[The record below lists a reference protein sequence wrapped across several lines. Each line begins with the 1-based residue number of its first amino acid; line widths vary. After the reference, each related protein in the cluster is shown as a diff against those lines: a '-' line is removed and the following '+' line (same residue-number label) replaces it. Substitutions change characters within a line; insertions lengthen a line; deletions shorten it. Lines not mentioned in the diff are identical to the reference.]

1 MKVLKFRITVKEQD
15 DFIREIEIKLN
26 QTFRDLHDIIVKS
39 VKLYDNELASFH
51 ITNEKWERQFEITLI
66 DMSGEIDEDVIEGD
80 VIKTI
85 FLMNETK
92 LNKFIKNKYQ
102 RLVYEYD
109 FLQLRD
115 FFIEV
120 IDIFPEK
127 KNTEYPRISYSSGVF
142 EQQENLR
149 IEKDSDKLREELLDE
164 FDSMLHGNYENDD
177 DI

>member
-109 FLQLRD
+109 FLD
-115 FFIEV
+115 A
-120 IDIFPEK
+120 
-127 KNTEYPRISYSSGVF
+127 S
-142 EQQENLR
+142 
-149 IEKDSDKLREELLDE
+149 
-164 FDSMLHGNYENDD
+164 
-177 DI
+177 